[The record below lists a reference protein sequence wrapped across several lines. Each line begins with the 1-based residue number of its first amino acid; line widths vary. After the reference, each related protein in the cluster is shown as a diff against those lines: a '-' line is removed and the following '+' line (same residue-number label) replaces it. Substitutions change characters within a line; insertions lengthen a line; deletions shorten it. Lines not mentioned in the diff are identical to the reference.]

1 MVTRAQSGLRRDLDI
16 YRTLARHHDGTLG
29 VGAAVRTG
37 GVVTEGQEA
46 ELSEHF
52 DESSHHA
59 DDEG

>member
-29 VGAAVRTG
+29 VWTAVRTG

-46 ELSEHF
+46 ELSELF
-52 DESSHHA
+52 VESSHPPH
-59 DDEG
+59 DDQ